1 MWVFLSAMSRQPRRR
16 DIRSAGDTH
25 LATEAVS
32 PAEAARARAL
42 VRNTPGA
49 GMACLSP
56 RRVSSGSCRLSHQ
69 TDEQTPRHER
79 VKGAWQR
86 LDAASARPHRLPA
99 GATPATAT
107 ILARPRLV
115 HAQGPAVHVV
125 TIERR
130 DRLGG
135 VFLAHLNKA
144 KAARALGFAVERQR
158 AGEDFAV
165 CGEQRAQVL
174 LARTVRQIPN
184 VDFLRQR
191 LTLLAG
197 RRRPYPPAR

>member
-1 MWVFLSAMSRQPRRR
+1 LFDRCGVAS
-16 DIRSAGDTH
+16 
-25 LATEAVS
+25 
-32 PAEAARARAL
+32 EAARAGAL
-42 VRNTPGA
+42 VRNASGVRV
-49 GMACLSP
+49 ACLSP
-56 RRVSSGSCRLSHQ
+56 RRLSFGGRRLFHQ
-69 TDEQTPRHER
+69 TRDPVPRHELAP
-79 VKGAWQR
+79 GAR
-86 LDAASARPHRLPA
+86 LCLVADSARGDRLPA
-99 GATPATAT
+99 RATPATAT

-115 HAQGPAVHVV
+115 HTQCPAVHVV

-174 LARTVRQIPN
+174 LARTERQIPN

-197 RRRPYPPAR
+197 RRRRYPPAR